1 MKLIKKIAAIMFA
14 FMMVFSL
21 STNAKA
27 NTGSQ
32 EADGKKGSITINKTI
47 AEQEYNVYKIFDLES
62 FNTEPTPDGIYSY
75 KYTNDWREFF
85 EIGEGKNFV
94 KEENGYV
101 KSTITQDNAAEFANK
116 ALAYVQKKK
125 IVATKTVKG
134 NGSTV
139 AVEDLEYGYYLVDS
153 TAGALCGL
161 TTTNP
166 NVAIDEKN
174 EKPKVD
180 KYVSLDTGNVKKNNV
195 SIGDSFMYETII
207 TIGKGAKNFVL
218 YDKLPQGLTLDTNH
232 FGTGTPVHL
241 QAQEGEPDP
250 KLGQDYT
257 IDLNAKDGSY
267 TFKIKFED
275 TYLNKLKFNKTISV
289 VYQVI
294 VNESAPINQP
304 MTNKTWLTYG
314 DNSTKSNESTTETY
328 TFGIPVYKY
337 TEKVLGAKKGLDGV
351 KFSLYTNENC
361 IPESVIKFKAN
372 GNDYLY
378 SEDSTDT
385 TDTLI
390 SSKGGFF
397 NINGLKAGTYYL
409 KEIAT
414 LDGYNKLENP
424 IKVVVAQGENG
435 KSVITTDENTQ
446 SVERVEVLNNSGSL
460 LPSTGG
466 MGTTLIYL
474 VGGALVLGSG
484 FVLANKKRA
493 KAK

>member
-21 STNAKA
+21 STNVKAK
-27 NTGSQ
+27 TGSQ
-32 EADGKKGSITINKTI
+32 TASPKGGSITINKTI
-47 AEQEYNVYKIFDLES
+47 KDQDYKIYKIFELES
-62 FNTEPTPDGIYSY
+62 FNTEPAPDGVYSY
-75 KYTNDWREFF
+75 KITDDWRDFF
-85 EIGEGKNFV
+85 TTGDGQTYV
-94 KEENGYV
+94 TEENGYV
-101 KSTITQDNAAEFANK
+101 KSNITDSNVAEFTKK
-116 ALAYVQKKK
+116 ALAYTKN
-125 IVATKTVKG
+125 ITATRTVKG
-134 NGSTV
+134 NGS
-139 AVEDLEYGYYLVDS
+139 AVPVTDLDFGYYLVDS

-166 NVAIDEKN
+166 NVIIDEKN
-174 EKPKVD
+174 EKPNVE
-180 KYVSLDTGNVKKNNV
+180 KYISLETGDEKKNNV
-195 SIGDSFMYETII
+195 SIGDSFMYHSVVN
-207 TIGKGAKNFVL
+207 IGKGATNLVL
-218 YDKLPQGLTLDTNH
+218 YDKLPGGLTLSRDH
-232 FGTGTPVHL
+232 
-241 QAQEGEPDP
+241 QEGGQAIYIQAETGPQP
-250 KLGQDYT
+250 VPEQDYT
-257 IDLNAKDGSY
+257 IDYDATDGQY
-267 TFKIKFED
+267 TFKITFKD
-275 TYLNKLKFNKTISV
+275 TYLNSLSSNTNISV
-289 VYQVI
+289 VYSVI

-424 IKVVVAQGENG
+424 IKVVVAQGKNG
-435 KSVITTDENTQ
+435 KSVITTDKNTQ

-474 VGGALVLGSG
+474 IGGALVLGSG

>member
-21 STNAKA
+21 STNVKAK
-27 NTGSQ
+27 TGSQ
-32 EADGKKGSITINKTI
+32 TASPKGGSITINKTI
-47 AEQEYNVYKIFDLES
+47 KDQDYKIYKIFELES
-62 FNTEPTPDGIYSY
+62 FNTEPAPDGVYSY
-75 KYTNDWREFF
+75 KITDDWREFF
-85 EIGEGKNFV
+85 TNGDGQTYV
-94 KEENGYV
+94 TEENGYV
-101 KSTITQDNAAEFANK
+101 KSNITDSNVAEFTKK
-116 ALAYVQKKK
+116 ALAYTKN
-125 IVATKTVKG
+125 ITATRTVKG
-134 NGSTV
+134 NGS
-139 AVEDLEYGYYLVDS
+139 AVPVNDLDFGYYLVDS

-166 NVAIDEKN
+166 NVTIDEKN

-275 TYLNKLKFNKTISV
+275 TYLNTLKFNKTISV

-294 VNESAPINQP
+294 VNEKAPINQP

-337 TEKVLGAKKGLDGV
+337 TEKVLGAQKGLDGV

-361 IPESVIKFKAN
+361 IPESVLKFKAN

-378 SEDSTDT
+378 SKDSTDT
-385 TDTLI
+385 TETLI
-390 SSKGGFF
+390 SSKGGYL

-474 VGGALVLGSG
+474 IGGALVLGSG